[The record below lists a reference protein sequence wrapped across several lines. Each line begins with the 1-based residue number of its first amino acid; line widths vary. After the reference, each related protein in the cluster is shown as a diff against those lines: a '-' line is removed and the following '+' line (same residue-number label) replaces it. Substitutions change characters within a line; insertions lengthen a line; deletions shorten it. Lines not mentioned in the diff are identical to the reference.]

1 MLMPY
6 APELTGSA
14 SEPTRDAVTPTGG
27 TRSRA
32 KPGPRLQTSAPVGG
46 DPAGRWLSIEAAC
59 KLLGVDQSTLRRWS
73 DNGKIPV
80 YRTPGGHRRYAED
93 DLKAIMRGEQRPRRR
108 MSRQV
113 LTSMSMSGYEHDYLN
128 QAHARPW
135 YRAYD
140 AQSLDELRPLGRRMV
155 DLTIR
160 YISGRGE
167 REEILAESR
176 EIGRRYGQASARVG
190 LSTADAL
197 EAFLFFR
204 TPVIQAVTR
213 YIEDEN
219 VSTRRAARITSEL
232 THFMDEV
239 LIATIASHQHA
250 AGG

>member
-1 MLMPY
+1 
-6 APELTGSA
+6 
-14 SEPTRDAVTPTGG
+14 
-27 TRSRA
+27 
-32 KPGPRLQTSAPVGG
+32 
-46 DPAGRWLSIEAAC
+46 
-59 KLLGVDQSTLRRWS
+59 
-73 DNGKIPV
+73 
-80 YRTPGGHRRYAED
+80 
-93 DLKAIMRGEQRPRRR
+93 
-108 MSRQV
+108 
-113 LTSMSMSGYEHDYLN
+113 
-128 QAHARPW
+128 
-135 YRAYD
+135 
-140 AQSLDELRPLGRRMV
+140 MV

-176 EIGRRYGQASARVG
+176 EIGRRYGQTSARVG